1 MLLQCAVVTIVA
13 TGAGDATLRRLL
25 SIDHSSNVRGDVI
38 MSVVTVLPVAMGIDD
53 VTCIGCYYSRPYKML
68 HRQP

>member
-13 TGAGDATLRRLL
+13 TGAGDATLRWLL

-38 MSVVTVLPVAMGIDD
+38 MSVVTV
-53 VTCIGCYYSRPYKML
+53 S
-68 HRQP
+68 Q